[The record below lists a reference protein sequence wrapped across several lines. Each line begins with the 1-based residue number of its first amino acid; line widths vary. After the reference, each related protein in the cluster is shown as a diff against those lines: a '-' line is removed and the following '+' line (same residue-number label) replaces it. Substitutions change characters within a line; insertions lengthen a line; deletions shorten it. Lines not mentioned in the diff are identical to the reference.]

1 MVMAGI
7 GKVDQI
13 VLQLR
18 AQLQKVAKDRARSAG
33 GAGRA
38 EKSPLERFRLLGAAD
53 PDDDRELRRKFIRAL
68 LTEELGEDLANQPE
82 FERISNEVWSL
93 IEEDVSLRPQLEE
106 ALRQLGRG

>member
-1 MVMAGI
+1 MTGI

-33 GAGRA
+33 GAARA
-38 EKSPLERFRLLGAAD
+38 EKSPLERFRTIEAAEHD
-53 PDDDRELRRKFIRAL
+53 GDQEFRRKFIRAL
-68 LTEELGEDLANQPE
+68 LTEELGEGLANQPE

-93 IEEDVSLRPQLEE
+93 IEEDPTLRPQVEE
-106 ALRQLGRG
+106 ALRQLRLG